1 MNDTATSARAD
12 KLMNDLR
19 VFVADAEELLR
30 HAGTQTGDGAAD
42 VRSRIQAS
50 LYKAKATLADMQ
62 QAAAQRARAAGHAA
76 DDYVHEH
83 PWQSVSLAAGIG
95 VLIGMLIARR

>member
-1 MNDTATSARAD
+1 MNDSATSARAD

-30 HAGTQTGDGAAD
+30 HAGTQTGEGAAD

-62 QAAAQRARAAGHAA
+62 QAAAQRA
-76 DDYVHEH
+76 
-83 PWQSVSLAAGIG
+83 VSYTHLTLPTKA
-95 VLIGMLIARR
+95 